1 MSADAGRQGPGRVV
15 TAADP
20 SARGPYALGCWVPE
34 RDKERIDAAQY
45 ESQFQGPEGAPVSVT
60 QTTSGSAG
68 ELKPARSVTVSLA
81 EHALNVRERGIG
93 GDTSHAA
100 TRAVVDWFAATVAG
114 TVMEPARILAD
125 ALLDESPA
133 GKSRLVADGRGT
145 GCRTAALINA
155 TASHTAEMD
164 DIFRD
169 GIYHPGSPTVA
180 AALAVAERAGSSGA
194 DLLRAVTVGYDIGD
208 CVAAAVNPA
217 HYRYWHTT
225 GTVGTVGAAAAAAD
239 LLGLDAVRCA
249 HALATATTMAAGLQ
263 QAFRSDAMSKP
274 LHAGHAAEAGVLA
287 ALAASRGYTG
297 ALDILDGQAGFGA
310 AMSQAVDWD
319 RALARL
325 SGPHGITQ
333 ATVKNHSCCGH
344 AFAAVDAALQLR
356 ARGIAPGD
364 VADIKVETYITAA
377 TVAGNAAPAT
387 AFEAKF
393 STAYCVAVAMVTGSV
408 RLQAFEDATLADPQV
423 RGLMRRVRVVGDPG
437 MEALFPGQRVAR
449 VTVRDRA
456 NQTHVA
462 ERRTRKGDPDDPLSD
477 SELRDKFRD
486 LAVPVLGEDHAGR
499 LEESLWR
506 LNELPGLSGIPLGRA

>member
-1 MSADAGRQGPGRVV
+1 
-15 TAADP
+15 
-20 SARGPYALGCWVPE
+20 
-34 RDKERIDAAQY
+34 
-45 ESQFQGPEGAPVSVT
+45 VSVT
-60 QTTSGSAG
+60 QTMSGSAVAT
-68 ELKPARSVTVSLA
+68 ESARAVTVRLA
-81 EHALNVRERGIG
+81 EHALTVRDQGIG
-93 GDTSHAA
+93 DATSHAA

-114 TVMEPARILAD
+114 TTMEPARVLAE

-133 GKSRLVADGRGT
+133 GKSRLVADGRT
-145 GCRTAALINA
+145 TSCRTAALINA

-180 AALAVAERAGSSGA
+180 AALAVAERVGSSGA
-194 DLLRAVTVGYDIGD
+194 DLLRAVTIGYDIGD
-208 CVAAAVNPA
+208 CIAAAVNPA
-217 HYRYWHTT
+217 HYQYWHTT

-239 LLGLDAVRCA
+239 LLGLDAIRYA

-297 ALDILDGQAGFGA
+297 ALDILEGKAGFGA
-310 AMSQAVDWD
+310 AMSEAVDWE

-325 SGPHGITQ
+325 PGPHGITQ

-344 AFAAVDAALQLR
+344 TFAAVDAALELR
-356 ARGIAPGD
+356 AQGVAAEDI
-364 VADIKVETYITAA
+364 ADIGVETYITAA
-377 TVAGNAAPAT
+377 TVAGNVDPTT

-408 RLQAFEDATLADPQV
+408 RLQAFEDATLADSRV
-423 RGLMRRVRVVGDPG
+423 RELMRRVRMVGDPG
-437 MEALFPGQRVAR
+437 MEALFPGHRVAR

-456 NQTHVA
+456 NETHVA
-462 ERRTRKGDPDDPLSD
+462 ERQTRKGDPDDPLSD

-486 LAVPVLGEDHAGR
+486 LAVPVLGEDHACR
-499 LEESLWR
+499 LEESLWQ
-506 LNELPGLSGIPLGRA
+506 LSELPGLSDIPLGRA